1 MKRTESVL
9 VGLVCAV
16 MALLFAYLCV
26 YGSIFTSTIAEKH
39 YTVETI
45 VQVQDQPLFS
55 LLGLLVA
62 CGILWLFSKV
72 EGKIPLRA
80 MVIFSLVWAAL
91 LGTLWVLAV
100 RTEPRADAAEIVDAA
115 RQAMSRN
122 YTELKRKDGYMN
134 RHPYQLGFMAFS
146 QLLQTIFGPKNY
158 LALQLVNVAFL
169 TLAYGGTLRLLWLM
183 TKKARTVRYGALLLL
198 LCLQPIL
205 YVTFLYGNMASI
217 ACTLWAMCCLCRLAR
232 DGGVWRL
239 IPAGLL
245 CGLSVMMKP
254 NGWIPVIAMLIVTG
268 LWFLSEKKWKL
279 LPLLLLLAA
288 GPLIST
294 QTVKSS
300 YSTASGADL
309 SKGVPMTAYLAMG
322 LQESNR
328 APGWYNEYVE
338 QVYENANYDPEK
350 TSERAKKNIRARL
363 EEFAKDPAYTFQ
375 FFYEKMVSQWNETT
389 FEAVWISRTCP
400 YDEENRSYFG
410 DVALNGHLRPVLE
423 KWMDG
428 YTLALYAL
436 FSLTMGAFAR
446 KLLRRPKEGEEPLP
460 RPLGLGLSLC
470 AVTVTGAFLYHMI
483 FEAKSQYLFIYL
495 FLMIPA
501 AAWGLSCFFA
511 RPRFTRKARS

>member
-9 VGLVCAV
+9 VGLVCAAL
-16 MALLFAYLCV
+16 ALLFAYLCV
-26 YGSIFTSTIAEKH
+26 YGLIFTSTLAEEH
-39 YTVETI
+39 YTLESI
-45 VQVQDQPLFS
+45 VQVHDSLLFS
-55 LLGLLVA
+55 LMGLLAA

-72 EGKIPLRA
+72 EGRIPLRA
-80 MVIFSLVWAAL
+80 MVIFSLAWAAV

-122 YTELKRKDGYMN
+122 YTKLKRKDGYMN

-146 QLLQTIFGPKNY
+146 QLLQTLFGPKNY
-158 LALQLVNVAFL
+158 LALQLVNVVFL

-183 TKKARTVRYGALLLL
+183 TKNARTVRYGALLLI

-217 ACTLWAMCCLCRLAR
+217 ACALWAMCCLCRMAR
-232 DGGVWRL
+232 DGGGWRL

-254 NGWIPVIAMLIVTG
+254 NGWIPVIAMLIVAG
-268 LWFLSEKKWKL
+268 LWFLSEKKWKP
-279 LPLLLLLAA
+279 LPLLLLLAV
-288 GPLIST
+288 GPALST
-294 QTVKSS
+294 QMVKNA
-300 YSTASGADL
+300 YSAASGADL
-309 SKGVPMTAYLAMG
+309 TKGVPMTAYLAMG
-322 LQESNR
+322 LQESSR

-338 QVYENANYDPEK
+338 QVYGNANHDPQK
-350 TSERAKKNIRARL
+350 ASERAKKNIRARL
-363 EEFAKDPAYTFQ
+363 EEFAEAPAYAVR
-375 FFYEKMVSQWNETT
+375 FFHEKMVSQWNETT
-389 FEAVWISRTCP
+389 FEAIWISRTCP
-400 YDEENRSYFG
+400 YDEENRSYLG
-410 DVALNGHLRPVLE
+410 DVALNGKLRPVLE

-428 YTLALYAL
+428 YTIALYGL
-436 FSLTMGAFAR
+436 FSLAMGAFAR
-446 KLLRRPKEGEEPLP
+446 KLLRRPKEGEEALP
-460 RPLGLGLSLC
+460 RPLGVGLSLC
-470 AVTVTGAFLYHMI
+470 GVTVTGAFLYHML

-511 RPRFTRKARS
+511 KPRFRRKVHS

>member
-16 MALLFAYLCV
+16 LALLFAYLCV

-232 DGGVWRL
+232 DGGAWRL

-279 LPLLLLLAA
+279 LPLLFLGFYGEA
-288 GPLIST
+288 GFGEAQVMQIISLIIPFILGMVLGDMDMDIRKVFAGGNAIILPFLGFEFGST
-294 QTVKSS
+294 INLIDAVK
-300 YSTASGADL
+300 G
-309 SKGVPMTAYLAMG
+309 P
-322 LQESNR
+322 N
-328 APGWYNEYVE
+328 
-338 QVYENANYDPEK
+338 
-350 TSERAKKNIRARL
+350 
-363 EEFAKDPAYTFQ
+363 
-375 FFYEKMVSQWNETT
+375 
-389 FEAVWISRTCP
+389 
-400 YDEENRSYFG
+400 
-410 DVALNGHLRPVLE
+410 
-423 KWMDG
+423 
-428 YTLALYAL
+428 
-436 FSLTMGAFAR
+436 
-446 KLLRRPKEGEEPLP
+446 
-460 RPLGLGLSLC
+460 
-470 AVTVTGAFLYHMI
+470 AFLQTELDLRAHG
-483 FEAKSQYLFIYL
+483 
-495 FLMIPA
+495 A
-501 AAWGLSCFFA
+501 APSRLCLRGQRLAGRRGAGDPQHGGSLQHGL
-511 RPRFTRKARS
+511 